1 MDCVKQLYELI
12 QKDRTKNTFIN
23 HQELFQEF
31 YYHYMSIRYYGVEV
45 LDIYRYLLSLHIS
58 EDHET
63 MPYINSNIIEDF
75 NRYISY
81 MTQSVYRKDVTVSDQ
96 DVDHF
101 FQVIQTYYEFQPY
114 EKQSTLNRLEDE
126 MHFIRDYTGAMMVML
141 NSSFFQLSLDHIKQL
156 MNSVMNNAYL
166 KQMIEKG
173 YQNPEWMDQDY
184 IYQYTSRFLLNAD
197 FMNEKNVENDFLLQ
211 ALKEGKIKNKK
222 ILKGILSH
230 SNMDLFVS
238 FFHDQLSGFVDALEK
253 TFSDPF
259 DRMELFSILKQKS
272 ENKTLFQFLVQ
283 DERSEAYFTE
293 EEQEEIRNKVIV
305 QYDIPFTDQEVNDL
319 LDHSSHP
326 ILIMNLKEN
335 LKENMWNEETRK
347 RVEEAPL
354 PFSLEEF
361 AYEQALSILDQ
372 ILHGRK
378 ETINELTVFSLLK
391 TMAKKF
397 LNDEQVTIYL
407 VSQTRY
413 YGCQMGRSIRFHSDY
428 VKKLLN
434 TSSYEQDPEALHIL
448 NTMFHEARH
457 IQQEIEYQQEEI
469 NDSIYLR
476 YKDDILRSRV
486 YPYYNKNY
494 FGISF
499 EQDARIAGAKALEQF
514 LSTYFPDMKQCIAYY
529 HTLSQKEEENRIQ
542 ERRVFELSQP
552 CTTEEAIDK
561 LVAFDPSLLE
571 TYPSLQK
578 EYYLDGTKKEMEK
591 RNNF

>member
-96 DVDHF
+96 DVNHF

-114 EKQSTLNRLEDE
+114 EKLSALNRLEDE

-141 NSSFFQLSLDHIKQL
+141 NSSFFRLSLDHIKQL

-222 ILKGILSH
+222 ILKEIVSH
-230 SNMDLFVS
+230 TNMDLFVS
-238 FFHDQLSGFVDALEK
+238 FFRDQLSGFVDALEK
-253 TFSDPF
+253 TFPDPF

-283 DERSEAYFTE
+283 DKRSEAYFTE

-326 ILIMNLKEN
+326 LFLMNLKEN
-335 LKENMWNEETRK
+335 LKENTWNEETRK

-354 PFSLEEF
+354 PFSVEEF
-361 AYEQALSILDQ
+361 TYEQALSILNQ

-378 ETINELTVFSLLK
+378 ENINELTVFSLLK
-391 TMAKKF
+391 TMTKKF

-413 YGCQMGRSIRFHSDY
+413 YGCQMGRSIRFHSNY

-514 LSTYFPDMKQCIAYY
+514 LSTYFPDMKQCITYY

-571 TYPSLQK
+571 TYPALQK

-591 RNNF
+591 RNIF

>member
-96 DVDHF
+96 DVNHF
-101 FQVIQTYYEFQPY
+101 FHVIQTYYEFQPY
-114 EKQSTLNRLEDE
+114 EKLSALNRLEDE
-126 MHFIRDYTGAMMVML
+126 MHFIRDYTCAMMVML

-156 MNSVMNNAYL
+156 MNSVMNSAYL

-222 ILKGILSH
+222 ILKEIVSH
-230 SNMDLFVS
+230 TNMDLFVS

-253 TFSDPF
+253 TFPDPF

-283 DERSEAYFTE
+283 DKRSEAYFTE

-335 LKENMWNEETRK
+335 LKENTWNEETRK
-347 RVEEAPL
+347 RVAEAPL

-361 AYEQALSILDQ
+361 TYEQALSILDQ

-378 ETINELTVFSLLK
+378 ENINELTVFSLLK
-391 TMAKKF
+391 TMTKKF

-413 YGCQMGRSIRFHSDY
+413 YGCQMGRSIRFHLDY

-476 YKDDILRSRV
+476 YKDDILRSRI

-514 LSTYFPDMKQCIAYY
+514 LSTYFPDMKQCITYY

-571 TYPSLQK
+571 TYPALQK

>member
-101 FQVIQTYYEFQPY
+101 FHVIQTYYEFQPY
-114 EKQSTLNRLEDE
+114 EKLSALNRLEDE

-184 IYQYTSRFLLNAD
+184 IFQYTSRFLLNAD

-222 ILKGILSH
+222 ILKEIVSH
-230 SNMDLFVS
+230 TNMDLFVS

-253 TFSDPF
+253 TFPDPF

-283 DERSEAYFTE
+283 DKRSEAYFTE

-326 ILIMNLKEN
+326 LFLMNLKEN
-335 LKENMWNEETRK
+335 LKENTWNEETRK

-354 PFSLEEF
+354 PFSVEEF
-361 AYEQALSILDQ
+361 TYEQALSILNQ

-378 ETINELTVFSLLK
+378 ENINELTVFSLLK
-391 TMAKKF
+391 TMTKKF

-514 LSTYFPDMKQCIAYY
+514 LSTYFPDMKQCITYY

-571 TYPSLQK
+571 TYPALQK

>member
-96 DVDHF
+96 DVNHF
-101 FQVIQTYYEFQPY
+101 FHVIQTYYEFQPY
-114 EKQSTLNRLEDE
+114 EKLSALNRLEDE

-222 ILKGILSH
+222 ILKEIVSH
-230 SNMDLFVS
+230 TNMDLFVS

-253 TFSDPF
+253 TFPDPF

-283 DERSEAYFTE
+283 DKRSEAYFTE

-361 AYEQALSILDQ
+361 TYEQALSILDQ

-378 ETINELTVFSLLK
+378 ENINELTVFSLLK
-391 TMAKKF
+391 TMTKKF

-514 LSTYFPDMKQCIAYY
+514 LSTYFPDMKQCITYY

-571 TYPSLQK
+571 TYPALQK

>member
-222 ILKGILSH
+222 ILKEIVSH
-230 SNMDLFVS
+230 TNMDLFVS

-253 TFSDPF
+253 TFPDPF

-283 DERSEAYFTE
+283 DKRSEAYFTE

-326 ILIMNLKEN
+326 LFLMNLKEN
-335 LKENMWNEETRK
+335 LKENTWNEETRK

-354 PFSLEEF
+354 PFSVEEF
-361 AYEQALSILDQ
+361 TYEQALSILNQ

-378 ETINELTVFSLLK
+378 ENINELTVFSLLK
-391 TMAKKF
+391 TMTKKF

-413 YGCQMGRSIRFHSDY
+413 YGCQMGRSIRFHLDY

-457 IQQEIEYQQEEI
+457 IQQETEYQQEEI

-514 LSTYFPDMKQCIAYY
+514 LSTYFPDMKQCITYY

-571 TYPSLQK
+571 TYPALQK

>member
-96 DVDHF
+96 DVNHF
-101 FQVIQTYYEFQPY
+101 FHVIQTYYEFQPY
-114 EKQSTLNRLEDE
+114 EKLSALNRLEDE

-156 MNSVMNNAYL
+156 MNLVMNNAYL

-222 ILKGILSH
+222 ILKEIVSH
-230 SNMDLFVS
+230 TNMDLFVS

-253 TFSDPF
+253 TFPDPF

-283 DERSEAYFTE
+283 DKRSEAYFTE

-326 ILIMNLKEN
+326 LFLMNLKEN
-335 LKENMWNEETRK
+335 LKENTWNEETRK

-354 PFSLEEF
+354 PFSVEKF
-361 AYEQALSILDQ
+361 TYEQALSILNQ

-378 ETINELTVFSLLK
+378 ENINELTVFSLLK
-391 TMAKKF
+391 TMTKKF

-413 YGCQMGRSIRFHSDY
+413 YGCQMGRSIRFHLDY

-457 IQQEIEYQQEEI
+457 IQQEIEYQQEET

-514 LSTYFPDMKQCIAYY
+514 LSTYFPDMKQCITYY

-571 TYPSLQK
+571 TYPALQK
-578 EYYLDGTKKEMEK
+578 EYYLDGTKKEMKK
-591 RNNF
+591 RNIF

>member
-101 FQVIQTYYEFQPY
+101 FHVIQTYYEFQPY
-114 EKQSTLNRLEDE
+114 EKLSALNRLEDE

-141 NSSFFQLSLDHIKQL
+141 NSFFFQLSLDHIKQL

-222 ILKGILSH
+222 ILKEIVSH
-230 SNMDLFVS
+230 TNMDLFVS

-253 TFSDPF
+253 TFPDPF
-259 DRMELFSILKQKS
+259 DRMEIFSILKQKS

-283 DERSEAYFTE
+283 DKRSEAYFTE

-361 AYEQALSILDQ
+361 TYEQALSILDQ

-378 ETINELTVFSLLK
+378 ENINELTVFSLLK
-391 TMAKKF
+391 TMTKKF

-514 LSTYFPDMKQCIAYY
+514 LSTYFPDMKQCITYY

-571 TYPSLQK
+571 TYPALQK

>member
-96 DVDHF
+96 DVNHF

-114 EKQSTLNRLEDE
+114 EKLSALNRLEDE

-141 NSSFFQLSLDHIKQL
+141 NSSFFRLSLDHIKQL

-222 ILKGILSH
+222 ILKEIVSH
-230 SNMDLFVS
+230 TNMDLFVS
-238 FFHDQLSGFVDALEK
+238 FFRDQLSGFVDALEK
-253 TFSDPF
+253 TFPDPF

-283 DERSEAYFTE
+283 DKRSEAYFTE

-326 ILIMNLKEN
+326 LFLMNLKEN
-335 LKENMWNEETRK
+335 LKENTWNEETRK

-354 PFSLEEF
+354 PFSVEEF
-361 AYEQALSILDQ
+361 TYEQALSILNQ

-378 ETINELTVFSLLK
+378 ENINELTVFSLLK
-391 TMAKKF
+391 TMTKKF

-413 YGCQMGRSIRFHSDY
+413 YGCQMGRSIRFHSNY

-514 LSTYFPDMKQCIAYY
+514 LSTYFPDMKQCITYY

-571 TYPSLQK
+571 TYPALQK
-578 EYYLDGTKKEMEK
+578 EYYLDGTKKEMKK
-591 RNNF
+591 RNIF

>member
-101 FQVIQTYYEFQPY
+101 FHVIQTYYEFQPY
-114 EKQSTLNRLEDE
+114 EKLSALNRLEDE

-184 IYQYTSRFLLNAD
+184 IFQYTSRFLLNAD

-222 ILKGILSH
+222 ILKEIVSH
-230 SNMDLFVS
+230 TNMDLFVS

-253 TFSDPF
+253 TFPDPF

-283 DERSEAYFTE
+283 DKRSEAYFTE

-326 ILIMNLKEN
+326 LFLMNLKEN
-335 LKENMWNEETRK
+335 LKENTWNEETRK

-354 PFSLEEF
+354 PFSVEEF
-361 AYEQALSILDQ
+361 TYEQAFSILNQ

-378 ETINELTVFSLLK
+378 ENINELTVFSLLK
-391 TMAKKF
+391 TMTKKF

-514 LSTYFPDMKQCIAYY
+514 LSTYFPDMKQCITYY

-571 TYPSLQK
+571 TYPALQK

>member
-101 FQVIQTYYEFQPY
+101 FHVIQTYYEFQIY

-222 ILKGILSH
+222 ILKEIVSH
-230 SNMDLFVS
+230 TNMDLFVS

-253 TFSDPF
+253 TFPDPF
-259 DRMELFSILKQKS
+259 DRMEIFSILKQKS

-283 DERSEAYFTE
+283 DKRSEAYFTE

-361 AYEQALSILDQ
+361 TYEQALSILDQ

-378 ETINELTVFSLLK
+378 ENINELTVFSLLK
-391 TMAKKF
+391 TMTKKF

-514 LSTYFPDMKQCIAYY
+514 LSTYFPDMKQCITYY

-571 TYPSLQK
+571 TYPALQK

>member
-101 FQVIQTYYEFQPY
+101 FHVIQTYYEFQPY
-114 EKQSTLNRLEDE
+114 EKLSALNRLEDE

-184 IYQYTSRFLLNAD
+184 IFQYTSRFLLNAD

-222 ILKGILSH
+222 ILKEIVSH
-230 SNMDLFVS
+230 TNMDLFVS

-253 TFSDPF
+253 TFPDPF

-283 DERSEAYFTE
+283 DKRSEAYFTE

-361 AYEQALSILDQ
+361 TYEQALSILDQ

-378 ETINELTVFSLLK
+378 ENINELTVFSLLK
-391 TMAKKF
+391 TMTKKF

-514 LSTYFPDMKQCIAYY
+514 LSTYFPDMKQCITYY

-571 TYPSLQK
+571 TYPALQK